1 MSNRAPVDQSTPSI
15 PIRPSWNRDAQIP
28 DVTFYLAT
36 AGYFETVGIR
46 MIAGRTFSPSEAESA
61 APLVIVNEALARQ
74 LGGDGNVLDRSILLG
89 DEPTAVRIVGVA
101 KNSKY
106 RSLIESARPHLYRPT
121 PATLGLTLLV
131 RTNSEPRAALLAL
144 QNMLDDVGPGLVGF
158 FPRTLDDHL
167 AIEYLPARASA
178 AAAGALGTLALCLSA
193 VGLYAL
199 ISWFV
204 TLRRREIGVR
214 MALGA
219 STRDVLRLVG
229 REAVSTIMPGLTI
242 GLLMCAALTMLA
254 RNAIFGIEPLDYVA
268 LLSGLGSIAA
278 IVALASYVPAR
289 QAIRIDPGVALKDG

>member
-1 MSNRAPVDQSTPSI
+1 
-15 PIRPSWNRDAQIP
+15 
-28 DVTFYLAT
+28 
-36 AGYFETVGIR
+36 
-46 MIAGRTFSPSEAESA
+46 
-61 APLVIVNEALARQ
+61 VIVNEALARQ
-74 LGGDGNVLDRSILLG
+74 LAGAGNVIDRSILLG
-89 DEPTAVRIVGVA
+89 DEATAVRIVGVA
-101 KNSKY
+101 NNSKY
-106 RSLIESARPHLYRPT
+106 RSLSESARPHLYRPT

-204 TLRRREIGVR
+204 ALRRREIGVR

-219 STRDVLRLVG
+219 SSRDVLRLVG
-229 REAVSTIMPGLTI
+229 REAISTIMPGLTI
-242 GLLMCAALTMLA
+242 GLLMCAGLTMLA
-254 RNAIFGIEPLDYVA
+254 RNAIFGVGPLDFVA
-268 LLSGLGSIAA
+268 FLSGLGSIAA